1 MESDLLQIERLEL
14 TTKTS
19 CRPSVVLSVSD
30 LASLEPRDDS
40 KQKRLKLADD
50 DASGLRTAP
59 STVDRE
65 AFDLRLERR
74 VSQKTE
80 QLLVDE
86 PDSTPKITLPHETR
100 NVEQPTRHD
109 NKPTESVSVELLDS
123 GDVPRRPGVGT
134 ASVNEPGVT
143 GRSDSERPQA
153 GYLDSVGNK
162 SAAAAGARDEKDS
175 SPADHDASSPRRPE
189 VDAAA
194 AVAAA
199 ASGDLDNNY
208 DEDELAESDSGGTR
222 RHLPPTNASS
232 DPSRSGKPGVGRAVD
247 ENDNVGRASSST
259 SSRVGGESPR
269 SVDADDSVAV
279 GTVQPGGGAVE
290 RPRLHADDKL
300 QSAGDRRRELLG
312 GRSGDARP
320 DFAAAA
326 AADEPPPPG
335 SPPLREPPGSAV
347 ETSSPTAR
355 RPDDERTLST
365 GDEDK
370 TGVEAAPSEYR
381 AVDPALSTHADEANS
396 ERDSDVAPSDGRRL
410 EDGGGSPDGPSAE
423 KRSPAGW
430 KCPQWAEKLSS
441 LAAEVRQLAT
451 GSGGRGMKQSDHR
464 AASSSREQLDIGN
477 ERTNESR
484 LGRKFV
490 TKSYLS
496 TPPHPKRV
504 ATLPREI
511 SVFKK

>member
-1 MESDLLQIERLEL
+1 
-14 TTKTS
+14 
-19 CRPSVVLSVSD
+19 VVLSVSD
-30 LASLEPRDDS
+30 LASLEPREDS

-50 DASGLRTAP
+50 EASGRRTAP

-80 QLLVDE
+80 QLLVVE

-123 GDVPRRPGVGT
+123 GDVPRRPVVGT

-199 ASGDLDNNY
+199 ASGDLDSNY

-247 ENDNVGRASSST
+247 ESDNVGTASSTT

-290 RPRLHADDKL
+290 RPRLHADDEQ

-312 GRSGDARP
+312 GKSENARP
-320 DFAAAA
+320 DFAA

-335 SPPLREPPGSAV
+335 SPLREPPGSVV
-347 ETSSPTAR
+347 ETSSLTAR
-355 RPDDERTLST
+355 RPDDERTLLT
-365 GDEDK
+365 GEEDK

-381 AVDPALSTHADEANS
+381 AVDPALSTHADKPNS

-410 EDGGGSPDGPSAE
+410 EDGDGSPDGPSAE

-451 GSGGRGMKQSDHR
+451 GSGRGMKQSDHR
-464 AASSSREQLDIGN
+464 AASSPGEQLDIGN

-496 TPPHPKRV
+496 TPTTPQTCRY
-504 ATLPREI
+504 TT
-511 SVFKK
+511 S

>member
-50 DASGLRTAP
+50 EASGLRTAP

-86 PDSTPKITLPHETR
+86 PDSTPKITLPRETR
-100 NVEQPTRHD
+100 YVEQPTRHD
-109 NKPTESVSVELLDS
+109 SKPTESVSVELLDS
-123 GDVPRRPGVGT
+123 GDVPRRPAVGT

-222 RHLPPTNASS
+222 RHLPPTNASP

-247 ENDNVGRASSST
+247 ENDNVCTASSTT

-269 SVDADDSVAV
+269 SVDADDSVAI

-290 RPRLHADDKL
+290 RPRLHADDEQ

-312 GRSGDARP
+312 GKSENARP
-320 DFAAAA
+320 DFAA

-335 SPPLREPPGSAV
+335 SPLREPPGSAV

-355 RPDDERTLST
+355 RPDDERTLLT
-365 GDEDK
+365 GEEDK

-381 AVDPALSTHADEANS
+381 AVDPALSTHADKPNS

-410 EDGGGSPDGPSAE
+410 EDGDGSPDGPSAE

-451 GSGGRGMKQSDHR
+451 GSGRGMKQSDHR
-464 AASSSREQLDIGN
+464 AASSPGEQLDIGN

-496 TPPHPKRV
+496 TPTTPQTCRY
-504 ATLPREI
+504 TT
-511 SVFKK
+511 S